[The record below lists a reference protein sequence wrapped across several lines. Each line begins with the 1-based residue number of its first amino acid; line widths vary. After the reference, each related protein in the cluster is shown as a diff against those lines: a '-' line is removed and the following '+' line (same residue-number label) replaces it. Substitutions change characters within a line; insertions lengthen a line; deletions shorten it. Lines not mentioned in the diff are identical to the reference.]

1 MTFQE
6 SIAKCMSNY
15 TNFKGRA
22 SRSEYWWF
30 YLFVLIIDKVF
41 TFLNALTLSNEVAE
55 IASLW
60 GSLIFLPPLLAVSVR
75 RLHDRN
81 KSGWWLLIAFTI
93 IGLIPLIYW
102 LGKEGF
108 KNVNE
113 YGDPIDLDKKTATKL
128 E

>member
-1 MTFQE
+1 
-6 SIAKCMSNY
+6 MSNY

-30 YLFVLIIDKVF
+30 YLFCLVIDLGI
-41 TFLNALTLSNEVAE
+41 TALTTLSLGAE
-55 IASLW
+55 TAELYSLLVN
-60 GSLIFLPPLLAVSVR
+60 LILFIPGLAVAVR
-75 RLHDRN
+75 RLHDRDR
-81 KSGWWLLIAFTI
+81 SGWWLLIGFTI

-113 YGDPIDLDKKTATKL
+113 YGEPIDLNN
-128 E
+128 

>member
-30 YLFVLIIDKVF
+30 YLFCLVIDLGI
-41 TFLNALTLSNEVAE
+41 TALTTLSLGAE
-55 IASLW
+55 TAELYSLLVN
-60 GSLIFLPPLLAVSVR
+60 LILFRPGLAVAVR
-75 RLHDRN
+75 RLHDRDR
-81 KSGWWLLIAFTI
+81 SGWWLLIGFTI
-93 IGLIPLIYW
+93 IGLIPMIYW

-113 YGDPIDLDKKTATKL
+113 YGEPIDLNN
-128 E
+128 

>member
-6 SIAKCMSNY
+6 SITKCMSNY

-30 YLFVLIIDKVF
+30 YLFCLIVDRVF
-41 TFLNALTLSNEVAE
+41 SISVALSLGYEVAE
-55 IASLW
+55 MTSLLVN
-60 GSLIFLPPLLAVSVR
+60 LILLVPFLAVSVR

-81 KSGWWLLIAFTI
+81 KSGWWLLIIFTI

-108 KNVNE
+108 KNENE
-113 YGDPIDLDKKTATKL
+113 YGEPINLD
-128 E
+128 